1 MRADCRKQ
9 WTVQGFGRA
18 VDSQSISLSPDNPL
32 ECHNI
37 QSENRIL
44 WHLGQA
50 FKIFMSHNILH
61 NVYVVLSAVLEM
73 SDFCIG
79 NIDLL
84 TGLSIAGVNSQSFR
98 QDTIFPK
105 YCTVASHHTP
115 VSQGID
121 TFG

>member
-1 MRADCRKQ
+1 
-9 WTVQGFGRA
+9 
-18 VDSQSISLSPDNPL
+18 
-32 ECHNI
+32 
-37 QSENRIL
+37 
-44 WHLGQA
+44 
-50 FKIFMSHNILH
+50 MSHNILH
-61 NVYVVLSAVLEM
+61 NVYVVLSDVLEM